1 MITPWVSSGGQQQR
15 LVIAS
20 AIAIEPEVILLD
32 EPASALDPISTLKIE
47 ELINELKDN
56 YTIVIVTHNMQQAAR
71 VSDYHG
77 FYVHGRIDRIRRN
90 QRIIH
95 QPGKKADRRLYYR
108 QIRIRGDH
116 MMDSNKIKQHIS
128 RQFNEE
134 MEDIRNK
141 VLTMGGLVEQ
151 QVNLATKAFMSYDME
166 SAEMVVQQDQLVNGL
181 EKNIDHE
188 CSEIMAKRQ
197 PAAFDLRM
205 LIATIK
211 IITDLERIGDEA
223 ARIARMT
230 MRLEGSDYYQDK
242 YYEIEHLLEMVKEML
257 NGALDAYARTDVEEV
272 IDITAQD
279 TKVDREYT
287 SIARQMITQ
296 MMENPSNITR
306 ALDMLWT
313 ARALERIGDH
323 SCNICEHVIY
333 MVKGKDVRHVSRE
346 ELEKT
351 VKTVR

>member
-1 MITPWVSSGGQQQR
+1 M
-15 LVIAS
+15 
-20 AIAIEPEVILLD
+20 
-32 EPASALDPISTLKIE
+32 
-47 ELINELKDN
+47 DN
-56 YTIVIVTHNMQQAAR
+56 
-71 VSDYHG
+71 
-77 FYVHGRIDRIRRN
+77 
-90 QRIIH
+90 
-95 QPGKKADRRLYYR
+95 
-108 QIRIRGDH
+108 
-116 MMDSNKIKQHIS
+116 NKFTQHIS

-141 VLTMGGLVEQ
+141 VLAMGGLVEQ
-151 QVNLATKAFMSYDME
+151 QVDLATKAFMGYDME
-166 SAEMVVQQDQLVNGL
+166 SAEKVVLQDQLVNEL

-188 CSEIMAKRQ
+188 CSEIIARRQ

-242 YYEIEHLLEMVKEML
+242 YFEIEHLLELVKDML

-272 IDITAQD
+272 VEITAQD
-279 TKVDREYT
+279 AKVDREYT
-287 SIARQMITQ
+287 SITRQLITQ
-296 MMENPSNITR
+296 MMENPRNITR

-323 SCNICEHVIY
+323 ACNVCEHVIY

-351 VKTVR
+351 VRAGH

>member
-1 MITPWVSSGGQQQR
+1 M
-15 LVIAS
+15 
-20 AIAIEPEVILLD
+20 
-32 EPASALDPISTLKIE
+32 
-47 ELINELKDN
+47 DN
-56 YTIVIVTHNMQQAAR
+56 
-71 VSDYHG
+71 
-77 FYVHGRIDRIRRN
+77 
-90 QRIIH
+90 
-95 QPGKKADRRLYYR
+95 
-108 QIRIRGDH
+108 
-116 MMDSNKIKQHIS
+116 NKIKQHIS

-141 VLTMGGLVEQ
+141 VLAMGGLVEQ
-151 QVNLATKAFMSYDME
+151 QVDLATKAFMGYDME
-166 SAEMVVQQDQLVNGL
+166 SAETVVQQDQLVNEL

-188 CSEIMAKRQ
+188 CSEIIARRQ

-242 YYEIEHLLEMVKEML
+242 YFEIEHLLEFVKDML

-272 IDITAQD
+272 VEITAQD
-279 TKVDREYT
+279 AKVDREYT
-287 SIARQMITQ
+287 SITRQLITQ
-296 MMENPSNITR
+296 MMENPRNITR

-323 SCNICEHVIY
+323 ACNVCEHVIY

-351 VKTVR
+351 VRAGH

>member
-1 MITPWVSSGGQQQR
+1 M
-15 LVIAS
+15 
-20 AIAIEPEVILLD
+20 
-32 EPASALDPISTLKIE
+32 
-47 ELINELKDN
+47 DN
-56 YTIVIVTHNMQQAAR
+56 
-71 VSDYHG
+71 
-77 FYVHGRIDRIRRN
+77 
-90 QRIIH
+90 
-95 QPGKKADRRLYYR
+95 
-108 QIRIRGDH
+108 
-116 MMDSNKIKQHIS
+116 NKIKQHIS

-141 VLTMGGLVEQ
+141 VLAMGGLVEQ
-151 QVNLATKAFMSYDME
+151 QVDLATKAFMSYDME
-166 SAEMVVQQDQLVNGL
+166 SAETVVQQDQLVNEL
-181 EKNIDHE
+181 EKSIDHE
-188 CSEIMAKRQ
+188 CTEIMARRQ

-242 YYEIEHLLEMVKEML
+242 YYEIEHLLELVKDML
-257 NGALDAYARTDVEEV
+257 NGALDAYARTDVDEV
-272 IDITAQD
+272 VEITAQD
-279 TKVDREYT
+279 AKVDREYT
-287 SIARQMITQ
+287 SITRQLITQ
-296 MMENPSNITR
+296 MMENPRNITR

-323 SCNICEHVIY
+323 ACNVCEHVIY

-351 VKTVR
+351 VKTDR

>member
-1 MITPWVSSGGQQQR
+1 M
-15 LVIAS
+15 
-20 AIAIEPEVILLD
+20 
-32 EPASALDPISTLKIE
+32 
-47 ELINELKDN
+47 DN
-56 YTIVIVTHNMQQAAR
+56 
-71 VSDYHG
+71 
-77 FYVHGRIDRIRRN
+77 
-90 QRIIH
+90 
-95 QPGKKADRRLYYR
+95 
-108 QIRIRGDH
+108 
-116 MMDSNKIKQHIS
+116 NKIKQHIS

-151 QVNLATKAFMSYDME
+151 QVDLATKAFMGYDME
-166 SAEMVVQQDQLVNGL
+166 SAEKVVQQDQLVNEL

-188 CSEIMAKRQ
+188 CTEIMAKRQ

-223 ARIARMT
+223 ARIAKMT
-230 MRLEGSDYYQDK
+230 MRLEGADYYQDK
-242 YYEIEHLLEMVKEML
+242 YYEIEHLLELVKDML

-272 IDITAQD
+272 VEITAQD
-279 TKVDREYT
+279 AKVDREYT
-287 SIARQMITQ
+287 SITRQLITQ
-296 MMENPSNITR
+296 MMENPRNITR

-323 SCNICEHVIY
+323 SCNVCEHVIY

-351 VKTVR
+351 VNTER

>member
-1 MITPWVSSGGQQQR
+1 
-15 LVIAS
+15 
-20 AIAIEPEVILLD
+20 
-32 EPASALDPISTLKIE
+32 
-47 ELINELKDN
+47 
-56 YTIVIVTHNMQQAAR
+56 
-71 VSDYHG
+71 
-77 FYVHGRIDRIRRN
+77 
-90 QRIIH
+90 
-95 QPGKKADRRLYYR
+95 
-108 QIRIRGDH
+108 
-116 MMDSNKIKQHIS
+116 
-128 RQFNEE
+128 
-134 MEDIRNK
+134 
-141 VLTMGGLVEQ
+141 
-151 QVNLATKAFMSYDME
+151 
-166 SAEMVVQQDQLVNGL
+166 L

-188 CSEIMAKRQ
+188 CTEIMAKRQ

-230 MRLEGSDYYQDK
+230 MRLEGADYYQDK
-242 YYEIEHLLEMVKEML
+242 YYEIEHLLELVKDML
-257 NGALDAYARTDVEEV
+257 NGSLDAYARTDVEEV
-272 IDITAQD
+272 IEITAQD

-287 SIARQMITQ
+287 SITRQLITQ
-296 MMENPSNITR
+296 MMENPRNITR

-323 SCNICEHVIY
+323 ACNVCEHVIY